1 MTEMPMAI
9 PVIPIFTIGL
19 EMLPLFRS
27 GPRILPAMKL
37 SIRNNFAMHKNNKLN
52 LLSVLLIIA
61 VVRYPAQNFPVIRD
75 YSSVTSGA
83 AQFGKYLSK
92 IKGKRVAILTNATG
106 IVGTTSIVDTL
117 LKKKIH
123 VKKIFGPEHGFRGNT
138 DAGMTVENNKDIKTG
153 LPVISLYGSNKKPT
167 REQLKDIDVLI
178 YDIQDVG
185 VRFYTYI
192 STMCYAM
199 EACAEN
205 RKQMIILDRP
215 NPNGFFI
222 DGPVLKSEYKSFLGL
237 HPVPIVYGMTCG
249 EYAMMA
255 NEEGWLN
262 NKVKCRLTVIPM
274 VDYDRNASYRLP
286 VKPSP
291 NLPNEQSVL
300 LYPGLGLFEGTII
313 SVGRGTEFPFQVAGH
328 PQFPDSTFCFTPRAN
343 EVTKE
348 PKYVNQLC
356 CGFDLRKDSFIVA
369 HPRQVNIDWIK
380 LMMMKM
386 NREDFF
392 DSNFNYHAGNKD
404 LQEQLKN
411 QLPSGAIRE
420 TWRDDLTEF
429 KKIRVKYLLYPDF
442 L

>member
-1 MTEMPMAI
+1 
-9 PVIPIFTIGL
+9 
-19 EMLPLFRS
+19 
-27 GPRILPAMKL
+27 
-37 SIRNNFAMHKNNKLN
+37 
-52 LLSVLLIIA
+52 
-61 VVRYPAQNFPVIRD
+61 
-75 YSSVTSGA
+75 
-83 AQFGKYLSK
+83 
-92 IKGKRVAILTNATG
+92 
-106 IVGTTSIVDTL
+106 
-117 LKKKIH
+117 
-123 VKKIFGPEHGFRGNT
+123 
-138 DAGMTVENNKDIKTG
+138 
-153 LPVISLYGSNKKPT
+153 
-167 REQLKDIDVLI
+167 
-178 YDIQDVG
+178 
-185 VRFYTYI
+185 
-192 STMCYAM
+192 M
-199 EACAEN
+199 EACAES

-222 DGPVLKSEYKSFLGL
+222 DGPVLRSEYKSFLGL

-313 SVGRGTEFPFQVAGH
+313 SLGRGTEFPFQVAGH
-328 PQFPDSTFCFTPRAN
+328 PQFPDTAFCFTPSAN
-343 EVTKE
+343 EVTKA
-348 PKYVNQLC
+348 PKYENQRC

-386 NREDFF
+386 NRDDFF
-392 DSNFNYHAGNKD
+392 DNNFNYHAGNKE

-420 TWRDDLTEF
+420 TWRDELQEF